1 MNQVL
6 ERRPAKFWSVVSM
19 VLGGLAAVL
28 LLAAGST
35 GALAQGKEKPAP
47 QIGEAPSASQIIAGY
62 PLTIT
67 VEDTT
72 QMNIQYTNP
81 ALGQDMTAQFYGDD
95 AEGVYLWVNVGGTT
109 QVFGPG
115 YVPAGN
121 NVTPYVPVSNTKSGS
136 GTPSDPW
143 IVTTVNTVPGTPLR
157 LTQRTNYVNG
167 AEFVGLTFSLEQIGG
182 TAPLTTTL
190 FHAADLFTGDSDAG
204 YGYYDSSSGAVG
216 DYYTVT
222 TGIPLYQTFVP
233 TTPATAYMESY
244 YNTIWDAIGSLSG
257 PGSGFDSTIIS
268 DTLHDSGAGLQW
280 NLTVPQTGAV
290 SVGDTDLFG
299 VHSQLCG
306 SFSDV
311 HYGDYFYEGV
321 HYLACNNIVNGYSD
335 TTFRPY
341 NNASR
346 GQLSKMVVLSEGWTI
361 DTSGG
366 PHFQDVA
373 QGSTFY
379 DYIETAF
386 HHGLINGYPCGGV
399 GEPCG
404 PGNLPYFRPS
414 TNVSRGQA
422 MKIVV
427 GGRGWPIDT
436 TGGPHFTD
444 VAQGSTFYDY
454 IETAYNKG
462 IINGYGNGTF
472 GPGDNILRGQMSK
485 VLYLALQ
492 IQ

>member
-6 ERRPAKFWSVVSM
+6 ERRRDRFWSVVSI
-19 VLGGLAAVL
+19 VLGALAAFL
-28 LLAAGST
+28 LVAAGST

-47 QIGEAPSASQIIAGY
+47 QAGEAPSANQIIAGY

-81 ALGQDMTAQFYGDD
+81 ALGQDMTAQFFGDD

-115 YVPAGN
+115 YVPVGN

-182 TAPLTTTL
+182 TAPMTTTL

-311 HYGDYFYEGV
+311 HYGDYFYDGV

-444 VAQGSTFYDY
+444 VAQGSTFYDF

-492 IQ
+492 VP